1 MTLVEN
7 RKLWSAG
14 VLLTAILLI
23 RLSSAAELVA
33 EEVIPIASW
42 QDPPRSVRPVA
53 RWWWPGGSVDPQVLE
68 RQLKQIKEAGF
79 GAVELQPLLLGL
91 GAEDLAADSKLR
103 SVGTPAFRRLVA
115 GAVASAARNG
125 LAFDL
130 TLGSGWPGGLPMGKD
145 AAERQLLMA
154 TLDIEG
160 PGRFEGDLP
169 EPPDQSYQRAV
180 EWLLDVLGPPDPDVE
195 IVAVLAGRLGAERG
209 GIPTLAEVR
218 VITRAAKAGR
228 LTWDAPEGS
237 WRIFVFYQNSTEH
250 FVMGGA
256 YIGGLTLHLEKVR
269 NPFA

>member
-7 RKLWSAG
+7 RELWSAG

-33 EEVIPIASW
+33 EEVIPIAGW

-103 SVGTPAFRRLVA
+103 TVRKPAFRRLVA

-130 TLGSGWPGGLPMGKD
+130 TLGSGWPGGLPTGKD

-160 PGRFEGDLP
+160 PGRFQGARAELSAGGGMAARCTRTARPRCGDH
-169 EPPDQSYQRAV
+169 SRACRT
-180 EWLLDVLGPPDPDVE
+180 P
-195 IVAVLAGRLGAERG
+195 RC
-209 GIPTLAEVR
+209 
-218 VITRAAKAGR
+218 RARRYSHSG
-228 LTWDAPEGS
+228 
-237 WRIFVFYQNSTEH
+237 
-250 FVMGGA
+250 
-256 YIGGLTLHLEKVR
+256 
-269 NPFA
+269 